1 MIKVESTPGIPVPGV
16 VKLEPWSCTRGKS
29 KLSVPGAAAG
39 WPGAR
44 ANIKRSSP
52 RAVGAVHLHCEPIY
66 YSAIL
71 NRQRSRAE
79 LANIENG
86 VRKAQRRTYAAYED
100 GTGSRHPS
108 EGTAPD
114 LHERIATNPLSYCT
128 TARNV
133 QRARARTTCAVEG
146 RANEDLVVDYKV
158 GVGACHVHS
167 TRSQSHGANDSGGTL
182 SAADTQ
188 SGQRD
193 RASRINIDCARAPVD
208 TDEQGGA

>member
-1 MIKVESTPGIPVPGV
+1 MPAKTLTTPLFAEADRRCAYNGWQEYVAAVVRRVIKVESSGDTSTGGPSQTGT
-16 VKLEPWSCTRGKS
+16 LELHTGKIQVERARRGCR
-29 KLSVPGAAAG
+29 LAG
-39 WPGAR
+39 RR

-108 EGTAPD
+108 GAPPPISMNA
-114 LHERIATNPLSYCT
+114 LLPIP
-128 TARNV
+128 
-133 QRARARTTCAVEG
+133 
-146 RANEDLVVDYKV
+146 
-158 GVGACHVHS
+158 
-167 TRSQSHGANDSGGTL
+167 
-182 SAADTQ
+182 
-188 SGQRD
+188 
-193 RASRINIDCARAPVD
+193 
-208 TDEQGGA
+208 